1 MKCADCGVETY
12 VSYTSYGSIPLC
24 DKCYDEREHMRLE
37 EKSREVK
44 EASDFYKWRHRDLS
58 ELFWMHLGTYIKAP
72 NEHSLSI
79 MCMAY
84 RWACHDNVGL
94 ANSFYNAL
102 KWAKIDLYGEQEKW
116 RRKKRDATLE

>member
-1 MKCADCGVETY
+1 MKCADCGAETY
-12 VSYTSYGSIPLC
+12 VSYTSYGSIPLR

-58 ELFWMHLGTYIKAP
+58 ELFWMHLGTCIEAP

-94 ANSFYNAL
+94 ANSFHNAL